1 MLVFLLFFLGDTCIL
16 PVCSGSPFKHP
27 FSNLSLCFCLSKKKK
42 SRFLL
47 ISMMELAY
55 HLPASVTMNN

>member
-1 MLVFLLFFLGDTCIL
+1 MSACSFLGDICIL
-16 PVCSGSPFKHP
+16 PVCSGSPIKHP
-27 FSNLSLCFCLSKKKK
+27 LSNISLCVYLSKKKK